1 MRSREPRT
9 VHFLLVED
17 DDVDAMSVERGFA
30 KLRIAN
36 PLTRARDGIE
46 ALQLLRG
53 DALGRPVLVLLDL
66 NMPRMGGLEFL
77 EELRADPELTTT
89 VVFVLTTSKLD
100 EDRTA
105 SYAKHVA
112 GYVVKTELEAGFL
125 DLAELLQAY
134 WRVVELP

>member
-1 MRSREPRT
+1 MPSGAPCWCSWT
-9 VHFLLVED
+9 
-17 DDVDAMSVERGFA
+17 S
-30 KLRIAN
+30 
-36 PLTRARDGIE
+36 TCRAW
-46 ALQLLRG
+46 
-53 DALGRPVLVLLDL
+53 
-66 NMPRMGGLEFL
+66 GGLEFL